1 MNNRVAAMRWAR
13 ASVLV
18 LLLLPCAV
26 GVFAQSQNDDAD
38 ASRLIEVMSLTTGSV
53 VADIGAG
60 EGALALRV
68 AAAVG
73 ASGKVYTT
81 EVSRSALDTLRDN
94 VRRDGLTQVAVIE
107 GARNET
113 NLPERC
119 CDAIFMRHVYHH
131 FADTAAMNR
140 SLLASL
146 RPGARLAVV
155 DFAPRSGA
163 SAAPGS
169 RDGSSSRH
177 GVLAAT
183 VIEELRQAGFADV
196 EELPWSSKGYF
207 LVVGRRPQ

>member
-1 MNNRVAAMRWAR
+1 MHDRVAAMGWAR
-13 ASVLV
+13 PS
-18 LLLLPCAV
+18 LLLLLLLSCAV
-26 GVFAQSQNDDAD
+26 GVSAQAQNDDED
-38 ASRLIEVMSLTTGSV
+38 ARRLTEVLSLASGSV

-60 EGALALRV
+60 EGALTRRV

-73 ASGKVYTT
+73 SSGKVYSTD
-81 EVSRSALDTLRDN
+81 VSRSALDTLRDT
-94 VRRDGLTQVAVIE
+94 VGREGLSQVEVIE
-107 GARNET
+107 GASHET

-140 SLLASL
+140 SVLASL

-155 DFAPRSGA
+155 DFAPRSGGGAA
-163 SAAPGS
+163 SGS

-177 GVLAAT
+177 GVLATT
-183 VIEELRQAGFADV
+183 VVNELRQAGFIDV